1 MKSKKLLN
9 TKSLKPMKKFC
20 FSYPPLPPLSYKEMK
35 YILLLRRGELVMNE
49 KEGSIYEY
57 QNLLDMLAEMV
68 TEYLTKHPKGG
79 DSNDK

>member
-1 MKSKKLLN
+1 
-9 TKSLKPMKKFC
+9 
-20 FSYPPLPPLSYKEMK
+20 
-35 YILLLRRGELVMNE
+35 MNE

-79 DSNDK
+79 GSNDK

>member
-1 MKSKKLLN
+1 MKSFHFTPHPSPFPKIICK
-9 TKSLKPMKKFC
+9 
-20 FSYPPLPPLSYKEMK
+20 MK
-35 YILLLRRGELVMNE
+35 YILLLRRGELAMNE